1 MASDKE
7 IRKMMDELQRLK
19 RQIASLRAK
28 IRRRFKKL
36 ENTLDPLER
45 QRVEYEI
52 ELLKGEIR
60 RYEIVEMRLS
70 IPLMKAIGNLPEVKL
85 EDKVDWS
92 KAGKA

>member
-19 RQIASLRAK
+19 RQIANLRAK

-36 ENTLDPLER
+36 ENTFDPLER

-70 IPLMKAIGNLPEVKL
+70 IPLIKAIGNLPELKL